1 MTKYAVVIVSAL
13 MLGGIGTWV
22 AVPQTA
28 RAEADAYPRIAAA
41 IRELE
46 EAIRYMEAAPHDFG
60 GHKAAAIRD
69 SRAAIGQLRRLVET
83 EGHPRISA
91 AIREL
96 DEAIRYLEEVPED
109 FGGRK
114 AAAIRDARAAI
125 RQLRLVEEYREG
137 PRR

>member
-1 MTKYAVVIVSAL
+1 MTKYAIVIASVL
-13 MLGGIGTWV
+13 MSGGIGTWV

-28 RAEADAYPRIAAA
+28 RAQVEAYPRIAVA

-46 EAIRYMEAAPHDFG
+46 EAIRYLEGVPHDFG

-69 SRAAIGQLRRLVET
+69 SRAAIVQLRQLAEA
-83 EGHPRISA
+83 EGHPRIAA

-96 DEAIRYLEEVPED
+96 EEVIRYLEAAPHD
-109 FGGRK
+109 FGGHR

-125 RQLRLVEEYREG
+125 RELRLAEEYRG

>member
-1 MTKYAVVIVSAL
+1 M
-13 MLGGIGTWV
+13 
-22 AVPQTA
+22 
-28 RAEADAYPRIAAA
+28 RRIALALAASAMLSTAVCSIAAAQTVRTEAAEHPRLVTA

-114 AAAIRDARAAI
+114 AAAIRDARAA
-125 RQLRLVEEYREG
+125 
-137 PRR
+137 